1 MLFFMFIYKNP
12 TKTRFIIALPECPA
26 KPLSKAL
33 TAGLKLMY
41 K

>member
-1 MLFFMFIYKNP
+1 MFIYENP

-33 TAGLKLMY
+33 TAGLKLIY